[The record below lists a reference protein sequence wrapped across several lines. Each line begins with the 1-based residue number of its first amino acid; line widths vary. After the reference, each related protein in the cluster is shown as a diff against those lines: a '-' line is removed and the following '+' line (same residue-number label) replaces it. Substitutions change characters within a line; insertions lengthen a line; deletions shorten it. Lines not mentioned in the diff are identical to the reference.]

1 MVDAPAAAPR
11 CRWCR
16 ALLPVTPRP
25 GRGGRQKEFCKP
37 SHRVAW
43 HKAEAKRRER
53 EAAGDGGGTAADPGP
68 ARCRWCGALLPVT
81 PRPGRGG
88 RQKEFCTPSHRVAW
102 HQAEARRR
110 QESGGSMPGAG

>member
-1 MVDAPAAAPR
+1 MVEVPAATPR

-37 SHRVAW
+37 SHQVAW
-43 HKAEAKRRER
+43 HKAQAKRRAR
-53 EAAGDGGGTAADPGP
+53 EAAGKSTDEGEVP
-68 ARCRWCGALLPVT
+68 RCRWCAALLPVT

-88 RQKEFCTPSHRVAW
+88 RQKEFCTPAHRAAW

-110 QESGGSMPGAG
+110 QETGEWGNPAVR